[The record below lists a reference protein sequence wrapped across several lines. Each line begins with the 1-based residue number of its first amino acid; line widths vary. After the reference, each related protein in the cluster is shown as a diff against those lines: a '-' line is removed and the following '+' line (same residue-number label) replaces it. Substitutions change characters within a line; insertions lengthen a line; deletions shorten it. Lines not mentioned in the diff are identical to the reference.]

1 MRGQEEIDKEQYQV
15 LFIKERLIPCVLGAV
30 IGDCLGVPVEFKDRE
45 YLKQNPIVEMIG
57 YGTYNQPKGTWSDDS
72 SLTFALMESLISGY
86 DINRIVNNMVSF
98 MDDGFWTPY
107 GEVFDI
113 GSVTRESLNRYKNGV
128 SVFECGGKDNF
139 DNGNGAIMRIMPLVF
154 YLGKD
159 FSFGKKNKITEEVTR
174 ITHAHPRS
182 ILGSYVYIELLQN
195 LFANM
200 DKKLAYEEMQNYIRK
215 NYSDY
220 PFKDELQYYNNI
232 LEGNLYKLKESNIK
246 SSGYVVDTL
255 EASIWAFLTTNSY
268 KEAVLKAVNLGGDTD
283 TIAFITGSLAGIY
296 YKMEQIP
303 VNWVDQIAKKEDIL
317 NLCNR
322 FIESLIKQ

>member
-232 LEGNLYKLKESNIK
+232 LEGNLYELKESNIK

-283 TIAFITGSLAGIY
+283 TIAFITGSLTVSTIKWNKFLLIGLT
-296 YKMEQIP
+296 KSL
-303 VNWVDQIAKKEDIL
+303 KKKI
-317 NLCNR
+317 
-322 FIESLIKQ
+322 S

>member
-1 MRGQEEIDKEQYQV
+1 MRGQEEIDKKQYQV
-15 LFIKERLIPCVLGAV
+15 LFFKERLIPCVLGAV

-45 YLKQNPIVEMIG
+45 YLKKNPILEMVG

-72 SLTFALMESLISGY
+72 SLTFILMESLISGY
-86 DINRIVNNMVSF
+86 DVSHIANNMIRF
-98 MDDGFWTPY
+98 IDDGFWTPY

-113 GSVTRESLNRYKNGV
+113 GNVTRESLNRYKNGV
-128 SVFECGGKDNF
+128 SVFECRGKGAF

-154 YLGKD
+154 YFGKD
-159 FSFGKKNKITEEVTR
+159 FSFGIKNKITEEVTR

-182 ILGSYVYIELLQN
+182 ILGSYIYIELLQN

-200 DKKLAYEEMQNYIRK
+200 DKGLAYKEMQIYIRK
-215 NYSDY
+215 SYSDY
-220 PFKDELQYYNNI
+220 PFKDELQNYNNI
-232 LEGNLYKLKESNIK
+232 LEGNLYEIKEADIK

-296 YKMEQIP
+296 YKMDQIP
-303 VNWVDQIAKKEDIL
+303 IEWMDQITKKDEIL
-317 NLCNR
+317 NLCHW
-322 FIESLIKQ
+322 FIESLIK

>member
-1 MRGQEEIDKEQYQV
+1 MRGQEEIDKKKYQV
-15 LFIKERLIPCVLGAV
+15 LLFKERLIPCVLGAV

-45 YLKQNPIVEMIG
+45 YLKKNPILERVG

-72 SLTFALMESLISGY
+72 SLTFILMESLISGY
-86 DINRIVNNMVSF
+86 DVSHIANNMIRF
-98 MDDGFWTPY
+98 IDDGFWTPY

-113 GSVTRESLNRYKNGV
+113 GNVTRESLNRYKNGV
-128 SVFECGGKDNF
+128 SVFECGGKGAF

-154 YLGKD
+154 YFGKD
-159 FSFGKKNKITEEVTR
+159 FSFGIKNKITEEVTR

-182 ILGSYVYIELLQN
+182 ILGSYIYIELLQN

-200 DKKLAYEEMQNYIRK
+200 DKGLAYKEMQIYIRK
-215 NYSDY
+215 SYSDY
-220 PFKDELQYYNNI
+220 PFKDELQNYNNI
-232 LEGNLYKLKESNIK
+232 LEGNLYEIKEADIK

-296 YKMEQIP
+296 YKMDQIP
-303 VNWVDQIAKKEDIL
+303 IEWMDQITKKDEIL
-317 NLCNR
+317 NLCHR
-322 FIESLIKQ
+322 FIESLIK

>member
-1 MRGQEEIDKEQYQV
+1 MRGQEEIDKKKYQV
-15 LFIKERLIPCVLGAV
+15 LLFKERLIPCVLGAV

-45 YLKQNPIVEMIG
+45 YLKKNPILERVG

-72 SLTFALMESLISGY
+72 SLTFILMESLISGY
-86 DINRIVNNMVSF
+86 DVSHIANNMIRF
-98 MDDGFWTPY
+98 IDDGFWTPY

-113 GSVTRESLNRYKNGV
+113 GNVTRESLNRYKNGV
-128 SVFECGGKDNF
+128 SVFECGGKGAF

-154 YLGKD
+154 YFGKD
-159 FSFGKKNKITEEVTR
+159 FSFGIKNKITKEVTR

-182 ILGSYVYIELLQN
+182 ILGSYIYIELLQN

-200 DKKLAYEEMQNYIRK
+200 DKGLAYKEMQIYIRK
-215 NYSDY
+215 SYSDY
-220 PFKDELQYYNNI
+220 PFKDELQNYNNI
-232 LEGNLYKLKESNIK
+232 LEGNLYEIKEADIK

-296 YKMEQIP
+296 YKMDQIP
-303 VNWVDQIAKKEDIL
+303 IEWMDQITKKDEIL
-317 NLCNR
+317 NLCHR
-322 FIESLIKQ
+322 FIESLIK